1 MQQAT
6 IALHNCATTML
17 VQSREVEYIL
27 QGNTVLKK
35 NFLSR
40 VTSLM
45 RHCKLFTNFV
55 TKELNTFANSTM
67 YVRITYTLYRNLV
80 SASGV
85 TGGMSQGAQSLPE
98 GGPLAKT

>member
-1 MQQAT
+1 
-6 IALHNCATTML
+6 
-17 VQSREVEYIL
+17 
-27 QGNTVLKK
+27 
-35 NFLSR
+35 
-40 VTSLM
+40 
-45 RHCKLFTNFV
+45 
-55 TKELNTFANSTM
+55 M